1 MNGTNI
7 KVINMIHLSVVMIS
21 TDKNLP
27 LINSSYT
34 ILLNVEQS
42 TAVRLTS
49 SVWQRKS
56 SALRLAVPLSS
67 VSNWTKQCRAVG
79 AIGRYAETQL

>member
-49 SVWQRKS
+49 SV
-56 SALRLAVPLSS
+56 
-67 VSNWTKQCRAVG
+67 
-79 AIGRYAETQL
+79 